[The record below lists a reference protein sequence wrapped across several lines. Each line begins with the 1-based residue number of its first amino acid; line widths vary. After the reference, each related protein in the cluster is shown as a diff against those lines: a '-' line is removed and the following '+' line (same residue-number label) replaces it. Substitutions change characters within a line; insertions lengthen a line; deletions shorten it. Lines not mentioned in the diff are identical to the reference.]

1 MCILHDKKLKTI
13 FKDTNNKIR
22 RPQKLY
28 KLKIL
33 EIKKIKKQRRNC
45 MNLSLCSTAENKM
58 NLVWPR
64 NLDKYHWY
72 SRFKLNLKIPHLS
85 PSPS

>member
-13 FKDTNNKIR
+13 FKDTNNEI
-22 RPQKLY
+22 QKPLY
-28 KLKIL
+28 KLKKL

-45 MNLSLCSTAENKM
+45 MNLSLCSAAENRM

-64 NLDKYHWY
+64 NLDRYHWY
-72 SRFKLNLKIPHLS
+72 SRFKLNLKIPDLS